1 MELFSPDR
9 DATQQLTELSE
20 QRLRVLS
27 YQEDAEYYQWVFE
40 ICTIEPTARQTMSV
54 GALLEAFIPFMKL
67 GDVQK
72 TPAPTLRAVDQ
83 AEART
88 ILIALLSH
96 DLAYGS
102 ATEFPMPQVVAVV
115 EHLFQIFSAHP
126 RYFTNGNFLLHPFR
140 LRSWDP
146 LTIHTFDTG
155 LLLFD
160 DQHIGMLWATEE
172 D

>member
-1 MELFSPDR
+1 MDLFSPDR
-9 DATQQLTELSE
+9 EATQRLAEISE
-20 QRLRVLS
+20 QRLRVLP
-27 YQEDAEYYQWVFE
+27 YQEDAQYYQWVFE
-40 ICTIEPTARQTMSV
+40 ICTIEPTARQTLSV

-67 GDVQK
+67 GDVQN
-72 TPAPTLRAVDQ
+72 TPAPTLREVDQ

-88 ILIALLSH
+88 ILIALLSC

-102 ATEFPMPQVVAVV
+102 ATEVPMPQVDAVV

-126 RYFTNGNFLLHPFR
+126 GYFTNGNFLLHPFR
-140 LRSWDP
+140 LLSWHP
-146 LTIHTFDTG
+146 LTIHSFDTG

-160 DQHIGMLWATEE
+160 DQHIGILWATQE